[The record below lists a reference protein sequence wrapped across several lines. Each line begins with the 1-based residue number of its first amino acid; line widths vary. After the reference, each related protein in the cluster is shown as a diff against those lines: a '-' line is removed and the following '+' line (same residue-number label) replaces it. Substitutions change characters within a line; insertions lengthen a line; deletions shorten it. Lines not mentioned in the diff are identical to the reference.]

1 MCLSKKA
8 KNQFQKTT
16 VATSVA
22 TKTDQKNEIELS
34 IPTTSIIEM
43 EMGRKTKDK
52 PGLKQASRA
61 WYESLTKNFDW

>member
-22 TKTDQKNEIELS
+22 TKKDQKGEIGPS
-34 IPTTSIIEM
+34 VPTTSTIEI
-43 EMGRKTKDK
+43 EISRKTRDK
-52 PGLKQASRA
+52 LGLKQASRA
-61 WYESLTKNFDW
+61 WYESLTKYFD